1 MPTYFIE
8 DCANLVIANGG
19 TASNAVGP
27 LDNIQAFVIY
37 APAALT
43 GTVNVQESPDN
54 VTFYDMKSAGSNVTV
69 PVNGAVNLTAGGY
82 KYIRVFSGS
91 AEGAART
98 FRCAKQ
104 MLT

>member
-27 LDNIQAFVIY
+27 LDNIEAFVIY
-37 APAALT
+37 APATLT

-54 VTFYDMKSAGSNVTV
+54 VAWFDMKSAGSNVTC
-69 PVNGAVNLTAGGY
+69 PASGAVNLTKGGY
-82 KYIRVFSGS
+82 KYLRVLSGS